1 MASSNKITLTEYF
14 LNEIEMAF
22 NDNSFMAEWYID
34 LKENDVVFIP
44 DDIIEEL
51 EAVKELIEEDVDQER
66 FIPVPHRTSREG
78 YAQMQR
84 FIHDLNNSHKQD
96 VLYTAID
103 GRGAFRRFK
112 DALYRVDLH
121 EEWYEFSNR
130 ENRKEVLDWLLVEG
144 FIDEDG
150 VRLGLDLYEKELARQ
165 KRRKANLTKMKK
177 GAVVIC
183 SGNGG
188 HTGQV
193 TPGKT
198 YEVLEKRRE
207 NQNIRIND
215 DRGELIWLPKSHFE
229 WVSDG

>member
-198 YEVLEKRRE
+198 YEVLEERRE

>member
-1 MASSNKITLTEYF
+1 MASSNKITISDFF
-14 LNEIEMAF
+14 LSEIEMAF
-22 NDNSFMAEWYID
+22 DDNSFMAEWYID
-34 LKENDVVFIP
+34 LQENDVVFIS
-44 DDIIEEL
+44 DDNIEEL
-51 EAVKELIEEDVDQER
+51 EVIQEQIEQDVDQER
-66 FIPVPHRTSREG
+66 FVPIPNRTSREG

-84 FIHDLNNSHKQD
+84 FIYDLNNSHKQD

-144 FIDEDG
+144 FIDEDD
-150 VRLGLDLYEKELARQ
+150 VQLGMDMYEQELARQ
-165 KRRKANLTKMKK
+165 KRRKVNLTKMKK

-198 YEVLEKRRE
+198 YEVLEE
-207 NQNIRIND
+207 QQQNQNIRIND
-215 DRGELIWLPKSHFE
+215 DRGKLIWIPKSHFE

>member
-198 YEVLEKRRE
+198 YEVLEERRE

-215 DRGELIWLPKSHFE
+215 DRGELIWIPKSHFE
-229 WVSDG
+229 IVSEG